1 MVPPSATAQ
10 SADDVSGDGEPG
22 VVAALPS
29 SVSAG
34 GAAVLDRIT
43 GPPPPVAPEV
53 VTRDEVGRA
62 TVRAIRLTRGI
73 RVDGQLGE
81 QVYRSVPAITGLV
94 QQVPDDGAPA
104 TERTEAWIMFDED
117 NVYVAA
123 RLWDSAP
130 PSEWVANEMRR
141 DTRQL
146 MQNDHF
152 GVSFDTYYDHR
163 NGFFFYTTP
172 LGALADQQFTN
183 EGNPNLDWNPV
194 WDVRTGQFEG
204 GWTVEMEIPFKSLRY
219 RSAPTQLWGLQLR
232 RLIRRKNEYA
242 YLTPVPISLGPAGV
256 YRVSSAA
263 TLVGLQVPGTGR
275 NLEIKPYGIGGVS
288 TDLDAEPPRRN
299 DGTGDFGV
307 DVKYGVTQSLTA
319 DLTYNTDF
327 AQVEVD
333 EQQVNLTRFS
343 LFFPEKR
350 EFFLEGRG
358 IFQFAQGHRG
368 GPGGGGGRGGGGFGG
383 GGGRSGG
390 PNVPIMFFSR
400 RIGLDDGQVVPVV
413 GGGRVTGKVGA
424 FDIGALNIQTDDVL
438 SAGIES
444 TNFTAVRLKRDVL
457 RRSTI
462 GGIFTNRSV
471 SLLGDGASQAYGL
484 DAEFSF
490 YENVHFVT
498 YYAKT
503 KTPAASERDTSYYGR
518 FNYRGDLYRL
528 ESSHLLIEDNFIP
541 AVGFV
546 KRGNIRRTVAGG
558 QFSPRPQS
566 IESVRQFSFGGRL
579 EHVMTADTGLL
590 ETRLRSLQFSTEFE
604 NSDRFSADVAN
615 SYELL
620 QEPFEIAPGVMLPVG
635 GYDFTDARVSYT
647 FGQHRRASGS
657 FAFRA
662 GSFWS
667 GNIKAVEFTRGR
679 VEILEQLS
687 VEPSVSV
694 NWVDL
699 PEGSFRTELV
709 QSRFSYT
716 FTPRMFF
723 SGLVQFN
730 SSGESLSTNLRLR
743 WEYTPGSELFIVY
756 TDNHDTDPLTP
767 DRFSELRNRGLVVK
781 ITRLFRF

>member
-1 MVPPSATAQ
+1 M
-10 SADDVSGDGEPG
+10 
-22 VVAALPS
+22 
-29 SVSAG
+29 
-34 GAAVLDRIT
+34 
-43 GPPPPVAPEV
+43 
-53 VTRDEVGRA
+53 
-62 TVRAIRLTRGI
+62 RAIRLTRGI

-94 QQVPDDGAPA
+94 QQVPEEGAAA

-123 RLWDSAP
+123 RLWDTAP

-141 DTRQL
+141 DAVQL

-152 GVSFDTYYDHR
+152 GVLFDTYYDHR
-163 NGFFFYTTP
+163 NGFVFYTTP

-183 EGNPNLDWNPV
+183 QGNPNLDWNPV
-194 WDVRTGQFEG
+194 WDVRTGRFEG
-204 GWTVEMEIPFKSLRY
+204 GWTVEMEIPFKSLRF

-232 RLIRRKNEYA
+232 RLIRRKNEYV

-275 NLEIKPYGIGGVS
+275 NLEIKPYGVGGVS
-288 TDLDAEPPRRN
+288 TDLDAEPPQRN
-299 DGTGDFGV
+299 DGNGDFGV

-350 EFFLEGRG
+350 EFFLEGQG
-358 IFQFAQGHRG
+358 IFEFARG
-368 GPGGGGGRGGGGFGG
+368 SSGGRGGGGGGRGGGGFGG

-390 PNVPIMFFSR
+390 RNVPIMFFSR

-424 FDIGALNIQTDDVL
+424 FDVGALNIQTDDVS
-438 SAGIES
+438 SAGIEA
-444 TNFTAVRLKRDVL
+444 TNFTAVRLTRDIL
-457 RRSTI
+457 RRSSI

-471 SLLGDGASQAYGL
+471 SLNGDGASQAYGL
-484 DAEFSF
+484 DGAFSF
-490 YENVHFVT
+490 YENVQIVT

-503 KTPAASERDTSYYGR
+503 STPAANDRDASYYGR
-518 FNYRGDLYRL
+518 FSYRGDRYGL

-541 AVGFV
+541 EVGFV
-546 KRGNIRRTVAGG
+546 KRGNIRRSFVRG
-558 QFSPRPQS
+558 QFNPRPQS
-566 IESVRQFSFGGRL
+566 IESVRQFFFSGRFEQYL
-579 EHVMTADTGLL
+579 TADTGLL
-590 ETRLRSLQFSTEFE
+590 ETRLRSLQFRTEFE
-604 NSDRFSADVAN
+604 NSDRVSADMAN

-635 GYDFTDARVSYT
+635 GYDFTDVQVSYT
-647 FGQHRRASGS
+647 FGQHRRASG
-657 FAFRA
+657 AFRLRA
-662 GSFWS
+662 GSFWN

-699 PEGSFRTELV
+699 PEGSFRTELIR
-709 QSRFSYT
+709 SRFSYT
-716 FTPRMFF
+716 FTPRLFF
-723 SGLVQFN
+723 TGLVQY
-730 SSGESLSTNLRLR
+730 SSSDDSLSSNLRLR
-743 WEYTPGSELFIVY
+743 WEYTPGSELFVVY
-756 TDNHDTDPLTP
+756 TDDRNTDPLMP
-767 DRFSELRNRGLVVK
+767 DRFSDLRNRGFVVK
-781 ITRLFRF
+781 LTRLFRF